1 MAEASLFTEAER
13 RRLTAIIQRAERVN
27 DLDFVINSNLPELNK
42 IIERYRKDLKKET
55 SKIFVQS
62 NFINLLIATEVESFI
77 RQLSKY
83 IDPKE
88 IVKRTGEKR
97 ALIEAIK
104 SQYTSELNAQ
114 IDYLAGNLKGKMGTA
129 KLLQDDIEKRTRQIT
144 TAIRELGDDMAAVPT
159 IFDQQQRDRLLLLSQ
174 RGIPRTGI
182 PTDLIKTQLA
192 ETWQQ
197 LDKRYGK
204 AGYIL
209 YRGSVDD
216 PIDPAIATVEQTAAR
231 KNYPL
236 DSYLYQKEKT
246 IQTEVQTRTA
256 EAMAAVNGI
265 YTVKFNFTG
274 TQDSCV
280 FWEGKVVFL
289 SDLAKAQFI
298 QRYPQYEAKVRSW
311 ATVDQIRQDNTHMLK
326 WQCRH
331 RIDPYPIQFFP
342 EDELDSEVKENKMPR
357 IPKKINERQIE
368 KAIRADKGLPA

>member
-197 LDKRYGK
+197 LDKR
-204 AGYIL
+204 
-209 YRGSVDD
+209 
-216 PIDPAIATVEQTAAR
+216 
-231 KNYPL
+231 
-236 DSYLYQKEKT
+236 
-246 IQTEVQTRTA
+246 
-256 EAMAAVNGI
+256 
-265 YTVKFNFTG
+265 
-274 TQDSCV
+274 
-280 FWEGKVVFL
+280 
-289 SDLAKAQFI
+289 
-298 QRYPQYEAKVRSW
+298 
-311 ATVDQIRQDNTHMLK
+311 
-326 WQCRH
+326 
-331 RIDPYPIQFFP
+331 
-342 EDELDSEVKENKMPR
+342 
-357 IPKKINERQIE
+357 
-368 KAIRADKGLPA
+368 